1 MCVEKNGYILSE
13 QLMNSLDFGVPQD
26 RDRIL
31 MMGVLKGTEPA
42 RKVIIMNDTFA
53 FQWNAIVTVI
63 VH

>member
-31 MMGVLKGTEPA
+31 MMGVLKGTES
-42 RKVIIMNDTFA
+42 N
-53 FQWNAIVTVI
+53 NYE
-63 VH
+63 